1 MMLLF
6 GGTAILSLLIK
17 VASIAATSLLIERH
31 RLFALAD
38 TAAIVGT
45 ESFDPTLVTKGVHGS
60 DAPLTSALV
69 RQAVGFFLLRSD
81 LSHLDSVV
89 LESGTT
95 PDGRHS
101 QVVLSSLWRP
111 PVVSEFFPAS
121 LRIGVQA

>member
-1 MMLLF
+1 
-6 GGTAILSLLIK
+6 
-17 VASIAATSLLIERH
+17 
-31 RLFALAD
+31 
-38 TAAIVGT
+38 
-45 ESFDPTLVTKGVHGS
+45 
-60 DAPLTSALV
+60 V

-111 PVVSEFFPAS
+111 PVVSEFLPAS
-121 LRIGVQA
+121 LQIGVQARSQVFIQQAPSNRVNLKFLRRHWRLAVCREKYC